1 VSEALGHASIGIT
14 LDTYSHVMPTMS
26 QLAAEA
32 LEEVFREVAGGN
44 LVATRRHLLCGRRHL
59 RC

>member
-1 VSEALGHASIGIT
+1 VPSVTFT

-44 LVATRRHLLCGRRHL
+44 LVATRRHLPCGRRHL